1 MSPARTAASPPTC
14 RRFPARRRTSATA
27 PAARRRRRRT
37 SAPSR
42 APAGTSSPRR
52 SRRKK
57 IGVRNDAA
65 ASTNRRGGLESVR
78 GAGAMAEVGKM
89 KRLLAAVGAIA
100 AICAAAAVPA
110 QAKETITK
118 FEVTPSTTQ
127 SGGHPDFETR
137 FGFGNHGTG
146 NPGEAAQ
153 DVRVH
158 LPQGLFGNPNAVSK
172 CPSDDFA
179 LAQCPTD
186 AQVGVVVVRANYG
199 GDDQNL
205 LGAAPLYNMD
215 SRSEDETAR
224 FAFIAP
230 VANIPINIP
239 IRVRTES
246 DYGLTMTVTG
256 IPQVIPLAEAHIRV
270 WGFPASADND
280 SERFLKGSLAKP
292 AGCPGEASGTCA
304 SNAGSNSHQSTLQL
318 DPLTINPTTCTSE
331 PLKV

>member
-1 MSPARTAASPPTC
+1 
-14 RRFPARRRTSATA
+14 
-27 PAARRRRRRT
+27 
-37 SAPSR
+37 
-42 APAGTSSPRR
+42 
-52 SRRKK
+52 
-57 IGVRNDAA
+57 
-65 ASTNRRGGLESVR
+65 
-78 GAGAMAEVGKM
+78 MAEAGKTA
-89 KRLLAAVGAIA
+89 RLLATVCAAA
-100 AICAAAAVPA
+100 AICAAIAVPA
-110 QAKETITK
+110 QAMETITK
-118 FEVTPSTTQ
+118 FEVKPSTTQ
-127 SGGHPDFETR
+127 TGAHPDFESR

-304 SNAGSNSHQSTLQL
+304 SNAGSNPHPSALPIVPRHCPPPHRPFSHR
-318 DPLTINPTTCTSE
+318 PR
-331 PLKV
+331 